1 LTTLGRTGSPLLRY
15 RTGDLVKRAAS
26 VSRVEP
32 SFAGE
37 MPAARSG
44 ACACGRHEL
53 ALEGGILGRTD
64 DMVIVRGVNV
74 YPTAVEEIIRAF
86 EDVAE
91 YRVHITQV
99 DALTQMS
106 VEIESTTSC
115 HDPVG
120 LAARV
125 EKAFETALVLRV
137 PVSAVS
143 PGALPRFEMKAKRWI
158 KA

>member
-1 LTTLGRTGSPLLRY
+1 
-15 RTGDLVKRAAS
+15 
-26 VSRVEP
+26 
-32 SFAGE
+32 
-37 MPAARSG
+37 MPAARSET
-44 ACACGRHEL
+44 CTCGRHEL

-74 YPTAVEEIIRAF
+74 YPTAVEQIIRSF

-91 YRVHITQV
+91 YRVHVTQE
-99 DALTQMS
+99 DALTQMR

-115 HDPVG
+115 HDPAG

-137 PVSAVS
+137 PVSTVP
-143 PGALPRFEMKAKRWI
+143 PGALPRFEMKARRWI
-158 KA
+158 REV